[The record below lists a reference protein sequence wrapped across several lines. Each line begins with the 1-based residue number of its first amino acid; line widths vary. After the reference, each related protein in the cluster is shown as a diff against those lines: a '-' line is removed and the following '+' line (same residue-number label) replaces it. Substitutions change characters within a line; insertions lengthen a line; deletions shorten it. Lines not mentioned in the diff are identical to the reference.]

1 MRRKTTMGLIGVG
14 TVACLL
20 TAVGLTRLDGSD
32 DAGTLPAALGDLSRA
47 TAVEVKDAE
56 GRVVLSGT
64 FGTEQKDDDGARERK
79 AALAAASGPG
89 EGEAEIEVTADATPR
104 VELEVEVENL
114 AASQTFTVYV
124 DGQQA
129 ATLTTDARGK
139 AEVELSSGGAR

>member
-20 TAVGLTRLDGSD
+20 SAVGLARLDGSD
-32 DAGTLPAALGDLSRA
+32 EAGTLPAALGDLSRA
-47 TAVEVKDAE
+47 SAVEVKDAE

-64 FGTEQKDDDGARERK
+64 FGAEQKDDDGARERK
-79 AALAAASGPG
+79 AALAATSGPAK
-89 EGEAEIEVTADATPR
+89 GEAEIEVTADATPR
-104 VELEVEVENL
+104 VELEIEVENL